1 MIAMLRCAAS
11 ISAQRLANEKR
22 VATLWLY
29 GAAPPIST
37 LMSETLTLALVLIPA
52 LVFAIVFHEVAHGY
66 AAKLLGD
73 PTASERGRLTLNP
86 IAHLD
91 PVGTLVVPGA
101 LALLGAPVFGWA
113 KPVPVNKWRLDNP
126 RFGMMAVAAAGPGSN
141 FVLALV
147 GAIILG
153 LTMPA
158 GLGFG
163 DGTATGASFLVDG
176 TGEVAWLS
184 TGLFYFLLVNIF
196 LGLFNLLPIPPFD
209 GSHIVGGLLPER
221 LRAGWERLQG
231 VGMALLLFVIAASW
245 VFGTGWLG
253 AILGPPVQFAM
264 QFFLG
269 LADSVARLVG

>member
-1 MIAMLRCAAS
+1 
-11 ISAQRLANEKR
+11 
-22 VATLWLY
+22 
-29 GAAPPIST
+29 
-37 LMSETLTLALVLIPA
+37 MSETLTLAIVLIPA

-73 PTASERGRLTLNP
+73 PTASDSGRLTLNP
-86 IAHLD
+86 LAHVD
-91 PVGTLVVPGA
+91 PVGTLLVPGA

-113 KPVPVNKWRLDNP
+113 KPVPVNKWRLANP

-141 FVLALV
+141 FVLALL
-147 GAIILG
+147 GAVVLG

-158 GLGFG
+158 GLAFG
-163 DGTATGASFLVDG
+163 DGIGVGASFLMDAA
-176 TGEVAWLS
+176 GEPAWLS

-209 GSHIVGGLLPER
+209 GSHIVGGLLPDR

-231 VGMALLLFVIAASW
+231 IGMVLLVVLIASSW
-245 VFGTGWLG
+245 VFGTSWLG
-253 AILGPPVQFAM
+253 TLLGPPLEAAM

-269 LADSVARLVG
+269 IADSAARLAA